1 VRRVPWQVARDNLM
15 NTTTYTP
22 VVIAFIVVVAL
33 LFLFGARVTTEG
45 MMIGGPPSARLLA
58 RPII

>member
-1 VRRVPWQVARDNLM
+1 M

-33 LFLFGARVTTEG
+33 LFLFGARVTTLG